1 MRVARVT
8 ALGELTAV
16 ISHEVNQPLTG
27 LVSSGSACL
36 RWLSAETPDLAAARR
51 SVERMIKD
59 GKRAGEII
67 NRIRAMVKKAPP
79 QRESLNI
86 NDTIMEVMA
95 LVLAEVR
102 RSGISVHAALSPD
115 LPLVLGDRIQL
126 QQVVLNL
133 IVNALEAMSGIDQM
147 QRRLSVSSI
156 RHEPNGVLVAV
167 SDSGTGLDPTSL
179 DRVFDAFYTTKVD
192 GMGMGLAVSQKL
204 VQAHGGRLWAT
215 PNLPQGAIFQFR
227 LPADGVM
234 AGGE

>member
-1 MRVARVT
+1 
-8 ALGELTAV
+8 
-16 ISHEVNQPLTG
+16 
-27 LVSSGSACL
+27 
-36 RWLSAETPDLAAARR
+36 
-51 SVERMIKD
+51 MIKD
-59 GKRAGEII
+59 GNRAGEII

-102 RSGISVHAALSPD
+102 RNGVSAQAELSPD

-133 IVNALEAMSGIDQM
+133 IVNALEAMSGTDQM
-147 QRRLSVSSI
+147 PRRLSISSI
-156 RHEPNGVLVAV
+156 RDEPNGVLVAV
-167 SDSGTGLDPTSL
+167 SDSGPGLDPTSL

-192 GMGMGLAVSQKL
+192 GMGMGLAVSQKI
-204 VQAHGGRLWAT
+204 VQAHRGRLWAT

-227 LPADGVM
+227 LPADG
-234 AGGE
+234 EETSPL

>member
-1 MRVARVT
+1 
-8 ALGELTAV
+8 
-16 ISHEVNQPLTG
+16 
-27 LVSSGSACL
+27 
-36 RWLSAETPDLAAARR
+36 
-51 SVERMIKD
+51 MIKD
-59 GKRAGEII
+59 ATRAGEII
-67 NRIRAMVKKAPP
+67 NRIRAMTKKIPP
-79 QRESLNI
+79 QRATLNI

-102 RSGISVHAALSPD
+102 RNGVSAHTELSPD

-147 QRRLSVSSI
+147 QRRLSISSV
-156 RHEPNGVLVAV
+156 RDEPNGVLVAV
-167 SDSGTGLDPTSL
+167 SDSGTGLDPPSL

-192 GMGMGLAVSQKL
+192 GMGMGLAVSQKI

-215 PNLPQGAIFQFR
+215 PNLPQGATFQFR